1 MFKIGMALIFAVIA
15 ALVVIIAGVLGSP
28 RLVTVFLR
36 SFLAFVVTWAVVWF
50 VLFLLEAKGVI
61 GFDKNLEL
69 IEPEDGEPT
78 DEELAAH
85 AAEAEGGE
93 QTPEDTAEAAEDM
106 EAEGDAGFQPLST
119 DNLKHMDTSG
129 TA

>member
-61 GFDKNLEL
+61 RFDKNLEL
-69 IEPEDGEPT
+69 IEPEDSEPT

-93 QTPEDTAEAAEDM
+93 QADAAAVESEEDM
-106 EAEGDAGFQPLST
+106 AADDNAGFQPLST
-119 DNLKHMDTSG
+119 DNLKHMDTSE
-129 TA
+129 TT

>member
-93 QTPEDTAEAAEDM
+93 QADAAAVESEEDM
-106 EAEGDAGFQPLST
+106 AADDNAGFQPLST
-119 DNLKHMDTSG
+119 DNLKHMDTSE
-129 TA
+129 TT